1 MDAAPDGDIA
11 RPVAERLDGAVAAR
25 SAHDS
30 IASNFAISF
39 GSRVVKEVTRRPRQL
54 MDEPSPCS
62 SMTSKSCQARDIL
75 SIKSFAQSTA
85 SATVALT
92 GRSYF
97 AKAGCQPL
105 DCNIEMTPRQ
115 GKFHIAHAPISFNS
129 CSASPRRRYPLR
141 SALRTPS
148 ASRSA
153 MTAPLQVRMA
163 SASGWHA
170 IP

>member
-1 MDAAPDGDIA
+1 
-11 RPVAERLDGAVAAR
+11 
-25 SAHDS
+25 
-30 IASNFAISF
+30 
-39 GSRVVKEVTRRPRQL
+39 
-54 MDEPSPCS
+54 
-62 SMTSKSCQARDIL
+62 MTSKSCQARDIL

-97 AKAGCQPL
+97 AAAYPASHNSPTPTLAVHVLSHPRGDIAITKLKGATSLDYAVRHELRNNRVSHRAPDSLCIAKAGCQPL